1 MRPAVPFIAA
11 DEMPLRGRICRLLTD
26 LRLLLVA
33 VPVACSAVV
42 VACWA
47 IPVPQ
52 VLPDAPYSR
61 VIFDRDGRLLGATIA
76 TDEQWRFPPG
86 HGPVPQKYVTALTTF
101 EDERFSGHPGVDVIA
116 IARAFASNV
125 AAGRIVSGG
134 STLTMQLARL
144 ARGNRPRTYA
154 QKLAEASLALRLELH
169 YSKPQILRM
178 LASHAPFGGNVV
190 GIEAASWRYFG
201 RPLDNLTWAEAALLA
216 VLPNSPSLIHL
227 SQRRGELRARRDGL
241 LERLHRDGLLDAG
254 ELELARLEP
263 LPAEPRPVP
272 QTGAR
277 LLGTLAARQP
287 DRWRFSTTID
297 HYLQLRTTELVA
309 GHAERLRRSG
319 ARHAAVVVV
328 DVRSGSTLA
337 YVGNVPVGASV
348 EPGDFVDIVQAPR
361 STGSLLK
368 PILYAAMLDAG
379 ELLPHQIVADVPTR
393 IGGYVPENHTGQFT
407 GAVRVDEALARSL
420 NVPAARLLRD
430 YGVSRFYGLLKDI
443 GLSTLTRSA
452 RDYGIPLI
460 LGGSEAT
467 LWELTGVYASM
478 ARTVVTR
485 GGQPRTF
492 AMPHVLPADEPDSAA
507 ADRRFTLEPDAPH
520 PTPLSPAALYLTM
533 AALNEVERPD
543 ELVGWRHFADAGSIA
558 WKTGTSYGL
567 RDAWAIGV
575 TDRHAVGVWVGNASG
590 AGAPG
595 LRGTASAGP
604 LMFQVFELLR
614 GGGGFVS
621 PGGLSVVRVCADS
634 GLLAGPDCRETEA
647 ALVPAGA
654 HDPAACSYCRTLH
667 LDETGGHQVTSDIYP
682 TARMRHEP
690 WFVLPGAMAWYYQQ
704 HATDYVPP
712 PPFDPRA
719 APAAAT
725 PLEVEFPLPG
735 ARIVIPVEM
744 SGERGSIVAR
754 AHHGDAR
761 SRLYWHLD
769 GAFLGVTT
777 GAHTMEMAPPPGD
790 RRLVV
795 VDEAGHSATI
805 AFEVLETGP

>member
-1 MRPAVPFIAA
+1 MHRPDRTLLF
-11 DEMPLRGRICRLLTD
+11 LTD
-26 LRLLLVA
+26 LSPILFVVPVVVSAVLVA
-33 VPVACSAVV
+33 LWAVPM
-42 VACWA
+42 
-47 IPVPQ
+47 PE
-52 VLPDAPYSR
+52 VLPEAPYSR
-61 VIFDRDGRLLGATIA
+61 VIFDREGRLLGASIA
-76 TDEQWRFPPG
+76 TDEQWRFPPRTDA
-86 HGPVPQKYVTALTTF
+86 VPAKYVLALTAF
-101 EDERFSGHPGVDVIA
+101 EDRRYSRHPGVDPIA
-116 IARAFASNV
+116 IARALRSNLR
-125 AAGRIVSGG
+125 AGRIVSGG
-134 STLTMQLARL
+134 STITMQLARL

-169 YSKPQILRM
+169 YSKEDILRL

-201 RPLDNLTWAEAALLA
+201 RQLHDITWAEAALLA

-227 SQRRGELRARRDGL
+227 SQQRDELRSKRDRL
-241 LERLHRDGLLDAG
+241 LELLHRDGRIDAE

-272 QTGAR
+272 QTGAH
-277 LLGTLAARQP
+277 LLGTLAARHP
-287 DRWRFSTTID
+287 ERWRFSTTID

-309 GHAERLRRSG
+309 AHAERLRSSG
-319 ARHAAVVVV
+319 ARHAAAVVV
-328 DVRSGSTLA
+328 DVPTGATLA

-379 ELLPHQIVADVPTR
+379 ELLPHQIVADIPTR
-393 IGGYVPENHTGQFT
+393 IGGYVPENHTGDFT

-460 LGGSEAT
+460 LGGAEAT
-467 LWELTGVYASM
+467 LWELTGLYASM
-478 ARTVVTR
+478 ARTVTTR
-485 GGQPRTF
+485 GGQPRSF
-492 AMPHVLPADEPDSAA
+492 AMPHVFPADEPDPAT
-507 ADRRFTLEPDAPH
+507 ADRRFTLEPGARR

-567 RDAWAIGV
+567 RDSWAIGV

-621 PGGLSVVRVCADS
+621 PGGLSMVRVCADS

-654 HDPAACSYCRTLH
+654 HDQAACSYCRTLH
-667 LDETGGHQVTSDIYP
+667 LDETGAYQVTSDVYP

-719 APAAAT
+719 APAAAM

-754 AHHGDAR
+754 AHHRDRQAR
-761 SRLYWHLD
+761 LFWHLD
-769 GAFLGVTT
+769 GVFLGVTVDE
-777 GAHTMEMAPPPGD
+777 HVLELAPAPGEH
-790 RRLVV
+790 RLAV
-795 VDEAGHSATI
+795 VDEAGHTVTVG
-805 AFEVLETGP
+805 FEVHDTGS